1 MSTKKKDTEKTK
13 KELISELVVL
23 RKQHQEL
30 IDLVENELKRT
41 EPNRKDNF
49 LRMMRRDIHNSIARR
64 I

>member
-30 IDLVENELKRT
+30 IDLVEDELKRP

-49 LRMMRRDIHNSIARR
+49 LRMMRRDIHNSVARR